1 MFDNDHPLG
10 TSTRASHALQGSQVY
25 AVLAKDYEDLRSTPD
40 SVLRVSMKGLRDG
53 AIGHV
58 VFKAA
63 HNTITNILII
73 P

>member
-1 MFDNDHPLG
+1 MCFP
-10 TSTRASHALQGSQVY
+10 LQGSQVY
-25 AVLAKDYEDLRSTPD
+25 AVLAKEDWDSASTPD
-40 SVLRVSMKGLRDG
+40 SVLRVSMKGLRKG

-63 HNTITNILII
+63 HNSIANILII